1 MILKS
6 ERMQEAV
13 VSEREQFDA
22 TNRKERAPLEFGG
35 ALIGTLAG
43 FARDGEA
50 LIDLP
55 DNESFRRTPAR
66 SCIRLASSDVGK
78 EAVLLF
84 EGGDCGLP
92 IIVGLLQP
100 RASEA
105 GATTR
110 VGIASAARSREV
122 ELDGKNIELTAQET
136 ITLRCG
142 DASITLNRDGKIVI
156 RGMHVVSHAAG
167 VNRIR
172 GGSVQLN

>member
-1 MILKS
+1 MILQN
-6 ERMQEAV
+6 ERIQGAV
-13 VSEREQFDA
+13 VSEHEQLG
-22 TNRKERAPLEFGG
+22 TVNRMEHSPLEFGG
-35 ALIGTLAG
+35 ALIGTLVG
-43 FARDGEA
+43 FAGDGEA

-55 DNESFRRTPAR
+55 GSQTYGRVHAR
-66 SCIRLASSDVGK
+66 SCIRLGSSDVGK

-84 EGGDCGLP
+84 EGGDLKLP
-92 IIVGLLQP
+92 IVVGLVQS

-105 GATTR
+105 RTMTH
-110 VGIASAARSREV
+110 VDISSAAFPQKI
-122 ELDGKNIELTAQET
+122 ELDGKNIALTARET

-142 DASITLNRDGKIVI
+142 DASITLNQDGKIVI